1 MQCLEVS
8 FKWRRGFDI
17 LAVFKSLVT
26 SLSNIT
32 IIAKKRMHSTF
43 RPFKHNVLKKS
54 VYGVIAAVVW
64 VKNSLLAACI
74 ALLRYF
80 GIFFTVHFDFVR

>member
-1 MQCLEVS
+1 MEVT
-8 FKWRRGFDI
+8 FNWRRGFYI
-17 LAVFKSLVT
+17 LAVFKSLVLT

-43 RPFKHNVLKKS
+43 RPFKHSVLKKS

-64 VKNSLLAACI
+64 VKNGLLAAGI

-80 GIFFTVHFDFVR
+80 GIFFAVNFDFVR